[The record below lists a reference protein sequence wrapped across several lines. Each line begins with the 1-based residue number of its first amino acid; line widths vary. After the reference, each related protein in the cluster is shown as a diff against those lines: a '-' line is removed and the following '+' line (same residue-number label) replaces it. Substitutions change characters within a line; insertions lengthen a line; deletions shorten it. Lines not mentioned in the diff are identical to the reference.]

1 MKGEIFMSSKQYIER
16 VLQNVGEKHA
26 DKPEFMQAAE
36 EFFPTL
42 EPYLDEHPEIEAH
55 NVLELI
61 VEPERIIQFR
71 IPWEDDN
78 GGWQVNLGWR
88 VQYNSALGPYKG
100 GIRFN
105 PTVNESILRF
115 LGFEQTFKN
124 GLTNLPLGG
133 GKGGSDFD
141 PNGKSEREIMR
152 FTHSFMTELQKY
164 IGPDLDVPAGDM
176 GVGHRE
182 IGYMYGQYKRLN
194 QASPGVLTGKPTG
207 LWGSFGRTEATGY
220 GLVYF
225 AENALWDLDERL
237 VDKEVV
243 VSGTGNVSTYTVEK
257 ATQLGAKVIAVSDSQ
272 GYVHDEDG
280 VDAETLKELS
290 SRGSGALK
298 YYTELKPEAE
308 YFEGASVWGGDF
320 TYDIAFPCATQ
331 NEIDQALAE
340 NMVKNNGIKAIF
352 EGANMPSSDEAV
364 QVFKDNDILYG
375 LGKAANA
382 GGVAT
387 SALEMAQNS
396 QREQWTFETVDE
408 RLKVIMED
416 IYNLCSDT
424 AEKYVGDR
432 QNLQAGANIA
442 GFARVADAM
451 IRQGIV

>member
-1 MKGEIFMSSKQYIER
+1 MTAKQYIDR
-16 VLQNVGEKHA
+16 VLDNVREKHA
-26 DKPEFMQAAE
+26 DKPEFIQAVG

-42 EPYLDEHPEIEAH
+42 APYLEEHPEIEEH

-71 IPWEDDN
+71 IPWEDDD
-78 GGWQVNLGWR
+78 GRWQVNLGYR

-124 GLTNLPLGG
+124 GLTNQPLGG

-141 PNGKSEREIMR
+141 PRDKSDKEIMR

-207 LWGSFGRTEATGY
+207 QWGSFGRTEATGY
-220 GLVYF
+220 GVVYF

-237 VDKEVV
+237 IEKDVV

-257 ATQLGAKVIAVSDSQ
+257 ATQLGARVIAVSDSQ
-272 GYVHDEDG
+272 GYIYDEDG
-280 VDAETLKELS
+280 IDAETLKALKPK
-290 SRGSGALK
+290 GSGALK
-298 YYTELKPEAE
+298 HYREIKPNAE
-308 YFEGASVWGGDF
+308 YVEGASVWSGDF
-320 TYDIAFPCATQ
+320 EYDIAFPCATQ
-331 NEIDQALAE
+331 NEIDQEMAE
-340 NMVKNNGIKAIF
+340 NMAKNCGIKAIF

-364 QVFKDNDILYG
+364 KIFKEHDILYG

-382 GGVAT
+382 GGVAV

-396 QREQWTFETVDE
+396 QREQWDFEEVDE

-416 IYNLCSDT
+416 IYKLCSET

-432 QNLQAGANIA
+432 HNLQAGANIA
-442 GFARVADAM
+442 GFARVANAM
-451 IRQGIV
+451 IRQGLV

>member
-1 MKGEIFMSSKQYIER
+1 MSARDYIKR
-16 VLQNVGEKHA
+16 VLESVEEKHT
-26 DKPEFMQAAE
+26 DKPEFIQAVK

-42 EPYLDEHPEIEAH
+42 EPYLEEHPEIKKH
-55 NVLELI
+55 NILEII

-71 IPWEDDN
+71 VPWEDDDGN
-78 GGWQVNLGWR
+78 WQVNLGWR

-124 GLTNLPLGG
+124 ALTSLPLGG

-141 PNGKSEREIMR
+141 PNGKSEREVMR
-152 FTHSFMTELQKY
+152 FTQSFMSELQKY

-194 QASPGVLTGKPTG
+194 RPEPGVLTGKPTNQ
-207 LWGSFGRTEATGY
+207 WGSFGRTEATGY

-225 AENALWDLDERL
+225 AENALWNNEKRL
-237 VDKEVV
+237 AKKKVV

-257 ATQLGAKVIAVSDSQ
+257 ATQLGAIVIAVSDSQ
-272 GYVHDEDG
+272 GYVYDENG
-280 VDAETLKELS
+280 IDAETLKELKNC
-290 SRGSGALK
+290 GSGALK
-298 YYTELKPEAE
+298 YYEEFHPEAE
-308 YFEGASVWGGDF
+308 YHKGESVWAASF
-320 TYDIAFPCATQ
+320 KYDIAFPCATQ
-331 NEIDQALAE
+331 NEINQKMAE
-340 NMVKNNGIKAIF
+340 NLAQNCGIKAVF

-364 QVFKDNDILYG
+364 QVYKENNILYG

-382 GGVAT
+382 GGVAV

-396 QREQWTFETVDE
+396 QREQWTAEEVDE
-408 RLKVIMED
+408 RLQVIMQD
-416 IYNLCSDT
+416 IYTLCSET
-424 AEKYVGDR
+424 AEKYVGDKN
-432 QNLQAGANIA
+432 NLQAGANIA
-442 GFARVADAM
+442 GFARVANAM
-451 IRQGIV
+451 IQQGLV